1 MSTPWLRDD
10 NRYTWADVANMS
22 RGEFDRR
29 RELHVIYGAETPHVA
44 EDFSRRLLGST
55 PLHNHVRTMY
65 DDASWRAR
73 AHDRVYDDLLARW
86 SYEHWGHVRGKRCRR
101 AGPVRGGDGVM

>member
-29 RELHVIYGAETPHVA
+29 RELHVIYGAETPQT
-44 EDFSRRLLGST
+44 SCT
-55 PLHNHVRTMY
+55 
-65 DDASWRAR
+65 
-73 AHDRVYDDLLARW
+73 DRCQQQGQECVT
-86 SYEHWGHVRGKRCRR
+86 E
-101 AGPVRGGDGVM
+101 

>member
-29 RELHVIYGAETPHVA
+29 RELHVIYRAETPHVA
-44 EDFSRRLLGST
+44 EDFSRRLPSIGS
-55 PLHNHVRTMY
+55 R
-65 DDASWRAR
+65 R
-73 AHDRVYDDLLARW
+73 
-86 SYEHWGHVRGKRCRR
+86 RGVHHCSKV
-101 AGPVRGGDGVM
+101 PV

>member
-29 RELHVIYGAETPHVA
+29 RELHVIYGAETPHVV
-44 EDFSRRLLGST
+44 EDFSRRMLGTT
-55 PLHNHVRTMY
+55 PLHNHVRTM
-65 DDASWRAR
+65 
-73 AHDRVYDDLLARW
+73 
-86 SYEHWGHVRGKRCRR
+86 
-101 AGPVRGGDGVM
+101 